1 MATNVIYDSLQ
12 RIGVIDAHHLITSS
26 LQNIISGYYVMS
38 SLFQQAEA
46 NSTNKPSLT
55 KYGHTAP
62 GPGSGLDENPNT
74 RSANQPQAGKA
85 DTTATQRV
93 GTLKKSMSNAAK
105 TKSGV
110 GGEENSGVE
119 HFET

>member
-1 MATNVIYDSLQ
+1 
-12 RIGVIDAHHLITSS
+12 
-26 LQNIISGYYVMS
+26 MS

-46 NSTNKPSLT
+46 SSTDKPSLT

-74 RSANQPQAGKA
+74 RSANLPQGGKA
-85 DTTATQRV
+85 DTATGQQA
-93 GTLKKSMSNAAK
+93 GTVKKSMSNAAK
-105 TKSGV
+105 TKGGV